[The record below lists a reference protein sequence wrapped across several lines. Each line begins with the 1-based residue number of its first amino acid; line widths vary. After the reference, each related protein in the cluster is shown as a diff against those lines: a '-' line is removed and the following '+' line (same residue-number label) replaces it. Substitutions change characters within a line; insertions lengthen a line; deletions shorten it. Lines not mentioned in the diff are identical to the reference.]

1 MRRFVYKIEP
11 ASLIPGDAEYI
22 FESEEDLNAGDVIER
37 VDRHLFIERVED
49 DDDSNSDSDTSAI
62 SRTLHCR
69 LEVDPDAWPGEE
81 DWAGD

>member
-1 MRRFVYKIEP
+1 MYKIEP

-69 LEVDPDAWPGEE
+69 LDVDPDAWPGEE

>member
-1 MRRFVYKIEP
+1 MYKIDP

-22 FESEEDLNAGDVIER
+22 FESEEDLKAGAIFER
-37 VDRHLFIERVED
+37 VGRRLFIERVED

-69 LEVDPDAWPGEE
+69 LEVDREAWPGEE
-81 DWAGD
+81 DWAAD

>member
-1 MRRFVYKIEP
+1 VYKIEP

-22 FESEEDLNAGDVIER
+22 FESEEELKAGDIVER
-37 VDRHLFIERVED
+37 VGRHLFIERVED
-49 DDDSNSDSDTSAI
+49 DDSNSDTETRTI

>member
-1 MRRFVYKIEP
+1 MYKIEP

-49 DDDSNSDSDTSAI
+49 DDDDSNSDSDTSAI

-81 DWAGD
+81 DWAGDQA

>member
-1 MRRFVYKIEP
+1 MRRLVYKIEP

-37 VDRHLFIERVED
+37 VDRRLFIERVED
-49 DDDSNSDSDTSAI
+49 DDSNREETETSAI

>member
-1 MRRFVYKIEP
+1 MYKIDP

-22 FESEEDLNAGDVIER
+22 FESEEHLKAVDIFER
-37 VDRHLFIERVED
+37 VGRRLFIERVED